1 MPGAAAS
8 KSAFTATVTTAG
20 APAAFVPVIVTVPLE
35 AACGSSTGF
44 TLIVIAVVGEQPA
57 PALHGTSP
65 PSETPAGGSTTIQF
79 AEGTADHTRMP
90 VPLLRTR
97 TVARA
102 ASGPPS
108 LRPRS
113 APETAPALRL
123 LRDFDA
129 HAAGGD
135 LDDPWGHPRS
145 AYVRAAREIEAAIP
159 GILDE
164 LRSLLAARAARE
176 G

>member
-1 MPGAAAS
+1 MIAVLALCHGNICRSPLAE
-8 KSAFTATVTTAG
+8 VL
-20 APAAFVPVIVTVPLE
+20 LE
-35 AACGSSTGF
+35 AA
-44 TLIVIAVVGEQPA
+44 VAAA
-57 PALHGTSP
+57 PDLAGRVTVTSAGTSG
-65 PSETPAGGSTTIQF
+65 EHEGEGMH
-79 AEGTADHTRMP
+79 AESAA
-90 VPLLRTR
+90 LLRARGLR
-97 TVARA
+97 TAHRARRLTPEIAAGQALILAADRHNLRA
-102 ASGPPS
+102 AERLLGT
-108 LRPRS
+108 L